1 MQILKDYEKYKL
13 QWMLEHGYTLSDL
26 LEKLAKIIN
35 EEMNVSNG
43 SAHIYIDEAFEI
55 FEKEQGFKD
64 SEIWDSKEEWEK
76 YKIIDKEKIFS
87 KKLKKIEKFSY

>member
-35 EEMNVSNG
+35 EEMNVTNG
-43 SAHIYIDEAFEI
+43 NAHVYIDEAFEI
-55 FEKEQGFKD
+55 FEKEQD
-64 SEIWDSKEEWEK
+64 CQVA
-76 YKIIDKEKIFS
+76 DKGYCNHNFS
-87 KKLKKIEKFSY
+87 GVFSLLFFTYGTCMFQQKP

>member
-1 MQILKDYEKYKL
+1 MENMKDYEKYKL

-55 FEKEQGFKD
+55 FEKEQGFKN
-64 SEIWDSKEEWEK
+64 SEIWDSKEEWGK
-76 YKIIDKEKIFS
+76 DRIIDKEKYLA
-87 KKLKKIEKFSY
+87 KN

>member
-1 MQILKDYEKYKL
+1 MENMKDYEKYKL

-43 SAHIYIDEAFEI
+43 SAHVYIDEAFEI
-55 FEKEQGFKD
+55 FEKEQGFKN
-64 SEIWDSKEEWEK
+64 SEIWDSKEEWGK
-76 YKIIDKEKIFS
+76 DRIIDKEKYLV
-87 KKLKKIEKFSY
+87 KKLKNIEKFSY

>member
-35 EEMNVSNG
+35 EEMNVTNG
-43 SAHIYIDEAFEI
+43 NAHVYIDEAFEI
-55 FEKEQGFKD
+55 FEKEQGFKN
-64 SEIWDSKEEWEK
+64 SKIWASKEEWEK
-76 YKIIDKEKIFS
+76 SKILDEEKYLA
-87 KKLKKIEKFSY
+87 KKLRKLERFNY